1 MSLNSK
7 SSVSGAGID
16 KKWTHD
22 MYQDAKEPGPP
33 GNGMPRNRKNNK
45 YGDKT
50 ERQQVVGPS
59 SGGNTFRSN
68 KGPGTKPYQKNNKRG
83 NQDEYVQKNQLPTS
97 QPSLHNQSRGS
108 QMKEGNSLDE
118 TTSSTPEQGSSGN
131 IHYGVGKPPQHSSS
145 QVPGPNPQGQYYK
158 NGKPGGGPMGFNPP
172 KQGEPTANNQ
182 YFGAS
187 VGHYSGSGAGPQH
200 HNHQGY
206 YGNQGAPF
214 RDNREGRGNGT
225 PNGGSSSPGNYY
237 LGPEQGPYMG
247 SGSTPKYRNEKG
259 SSHSRKGHNNGW
271 GTNGQNRYTNG
282 RNGYL
287 NEGKKDAG
295 SFEIDPRQERSFFD
309 ERIRHTEFGGNLG
322 SDRGDR
328 LVSSPGGALSNLQE
342 NLGVR
347 ESPSQS
353 AIKTEESFKGDG
365 KEEAKPKESAA
376 KEAAKSESEASTLL
390 LGQFLFRNK
399 KIEKILPIFKVLS
412 LYLNHFWG

>member
-1 MSLNSK
+1 
-7 SSVSGAGID
+7 
-16 KKWTHD
+16 
-22 MYQDAKEPGPP
+22 
-33 GNGMPRNRKNNK
+33 
-45 YGDKT
+45 
-50 ERQQVVGPS
+50 
-59 SGGNTFRSN
+59 
-68 KGPGTKPYQKNNKRG
+68 
-83 NQDEYVQKNQLPTS
+83 
-97 QPSLHNQSRGS
+97 
-108 QMKEGNSLDE
+108 
-118 TTSSTPEQGSSGN
+118 
-131 IHYGVGKPPQHSSS
+131 
-145 QVPGPNPQGQYYK
+145 
-158 NGKPGGGPMGFNPP
+158 
-172 KQGEPTANNQ
+172 
-182 YFGAS
+182 
-187 VGHYSGSGAGPQH
+187 
-200 HNHQGY
+200 
-206 YGNQGAPF
+206 
-214 RDNREGRGNGT
+214 
-225 PNGGSSSPGNYY
+225 
-237 LGPEQGPYMG
+237 MG

-259 SSHSRKGHNNGW
+259 SSHFRKDHNNGW

-342 NLGVR
+342 NLGVG

-412 LYLNHFWG
+412 LYLNHFRV